1 MSQPTCV
8 PLPTLTSAVRTL
20 TLTRTVSPPVVTPSH
35 SSSIGSS
42 ATFETYTSLVT
53 RPAAIVSC
61 FTPSSHAPIT
71 TTSPS
76 TTLTSVF
83 HAPTVTRF
91 VSISPS
97 SPSPTVLW
105 TTSVAYGTTTSVAM
119 IPLPPSSRPST
130 SAPPLVTTVTVTR
143 PLSTNTLPTTPVP
156 STTTV
161 SVSTA
166 RTTPT
171 ISTVFV
177 TVTPTPSTTSTSLG
191 FTRTLVVSLPRP
203 TTITLTSHVRPTV
216 TVYVPMP
223 SSTASASSTSSS
235 VVRPTVTV
243 IYIPKPQPTPSPAP
257 TPSTVFVTVTTI
269 PTPTSTSSSTH
280 LGFTRTLIVSI
291 PQPTTTSSFAPPVIV
306 TTSTAYLFTTTV
318 VRVSL
323 PPPAS
328 TLPLR
333 LAPFVGSDVT
343 SIIPTSTP
351 TVDHTVSLITVPTLS
366 VSTQTMKT
374 TIKEPGET
382 ILSTVITPSVVTRT
396 ITTVKPTTVTIHPG
410 SMSVRT
416 LRHFTPLSSSSD
428 LLTLTTPPPE
438 PTNIDSHS
446 SDINKGAI
454 AGGVVGGIVG
464 LALVLTVLFFV
475 IRSYRAKRNGRGL
488 RIGSSAELERGM
500 SEAGHR

>member
-8 PLPTLTSAVRTL
+8 PLPTLTSVVRTL
-20 TLTRTVSPPVVTPSH
+20 TLTRTVSPPVGTPSH
-35 SSSIGSS
+35 SSSSSYS
-42 ATFETYTSLVT
+42 ATYETYASLVT

-71 TTSPS
+71 TTPPS

-130 SAPPLVTTVTVTR
+130 PAPPLVTTVTVTR
-143 PLSTNTLPTTPVP
+143 PLSTSTLPTTPVTP
-156 STTTV
+156 TTTV

-177 TVTPTPSTTSTSLG
+177 TVTPTLSTTSTPLG
-191 FTRTLVVSLPRP
+191 FTRTLVVSLPQP
-203 TTITLTSHVRPTV
+203 TTITSTSHVQPTV

-223 SSTASASSTSSS
+223 SPTASTSSTSSS

-257 TPSTVFVTVTTI
+257 TPSTVFVTVTTV
-269 PTPTSTSSSTH
+269 PTPSSTSSSTH
-280 LGFTRTLIVSI
+280 LGFTRTFIVSI
-291 PQPTTTSSFAPPVIV
+291 PQPTTTTSLAPPVIV
-306 TTSTAYLFTTTV
+306 TTSTAYLVTTTV

-323 PPPAS
+323 SPP
-328 TLPLR
+328 TDTILPR

-343 SIIPTSTP
+343 SIVPTPTP
-351 TVDHTVSLITVPTLS
+351 TVDQTVSLVAVPTLS
-366 VSTQTMKT
+366 VSTQTIKT

-382 ILSTVITPSVVTRT
+382 IISTVITPSVVTKT
-396 ITTVKPTTVTIHPG
+396 ITTVKPTTVTIHPA
-410 SMSVRT
+410 SVSVRT
-416 LRHFTPLSSSSD
+416 LRHFTPLPSSSD
-428 LLTLTTPPPE
+428 LLTLTPPE
-438 PTNIDSHS
+438 PTNIDSNS

-454 AGGVVGGIVG
+454 AGGVVGGVVG
-464 LALVLTVLFFV
+464 FALVLTVLFFV
-475 IRSYRAKRNGRGL
+475 IRSYRAKPNGRGL

-500 SEAGHR
+500 SEVGHR